1 MAEGRRRKRVK
12 GAASRVGGER
22 RRVLGGVDL
31 ALGLVLLFL
40 IWVGLPARWW
50 PVDALGTLLAL
61 GLLAAGVGFVQGM
74 PWARRVGIAV
84 GATALVVGAL
94 LTTAL
99 AFTASHVAG
108 LYGPVGQGGALILFV
123 VALLV
128 LPYLVALPAAQLYVL
143 TRRARPTEAPK
154 DE

>member
-1 MAEGRRRKRVK
+1 MAERRRKK
-12 GAASRVGGER
+12 GARASKGATIGVR
-22 RRVLGGVDL
+22 RPVLGGMDI
-31 ALGLVLLFL
+31 ALGLLILFM

-50 PVDALGTLLAL
+50 PVDVVGSLLAVLL
-61 GLLAAGVGFVQGM
+61 GAAGVGFVRGT
-74 PWARRVGIAV
+74 PWAHRLGVIA
-84 GATALVVGAL
+84 GATALGIGLL

-128 LPYLVALPAAQLYVL
+128 LPYLVALPAAQLFVL
-143 TRRARPTEAPK
+143 TRRQTAPK